1 MADNDG
7 LPQGIDPDKASVARM
22 YDAMLGGQHN
32 FPIDREALAAFT
44 AIDPQVRTLA
54 RANRAFLGRA
64 VRFLVE
70 AGIRQFIDLGSGIP
84 TQGNVH
90 EVAQAASPDARVVY
104 VDSDPVAVAHST
116 ALLADNPGADIV
128 DADIRRPAD
137 ILSSPQVRKLIDF
150 EQPVAV
156 LMITILHFIT
166 PEENPAGIVAAF
178 RDALP
183 EELAGAHA
191 CDEPGSPRHGR
202 RRGAAV
208 PVQGHITGDRPLPR
222 RDPGPLRRLRPGG
235 ARPGLRTPVAPGPGR
250 PRPGEPVGVLGV
262 RGRRPQACVTGP
274 TAGVRAGPTTD
285 HDVGRTSA
293 ACPRHRPPVTS
304 GRWERSTRRSDGWG
318 HGDRG
323 LRRPPRTR
331 VAGAGREADLR

>member
-1 MADNDG
+1 MADNEG

-64 VRFLVE
+64 VRFLIE
-70 AGIRQFIDLGSGIP
+70 AGVRQFIDLGSGIP

-90 EVAQAASPDARVVY
+90 EVAQAVCPEARVVY

-137 ILSSPQVRKLIDF
+137 ILSSPQVGKLIDF

-183 EELAGAHA
+183 EGSWLALTHA
-191 CDEPGSPRHGR
+191 TNQDRPDTAAAVGQLYRSKATSPVTARSRSEIRDLFDGFDLVEPGLVY
-202 RRGAAV
+202 V
-208 PVQGHITGDRPLPR
+208 PLWRPDPDDHIPANPWEYW
-222 RDPGPLRRLRPGG
+222 
-235 ARPGLRTPVAPGPGR
+235 VY
-250 PRPGEPVGVLGV
+250 
-262 RGRRPQACVTGP
+262 
-274 TAGVRAGPTTD
+274 AGVGRKRA
-285 HDVGRTSA
+285 
-293 ACPRHRPPVTS
+293 
-304 GRWERSTRRSDGWG
+304 
-318 HGDRG
+318 
-323 LRRPPRTR
+323 
-331 VAGAGREADLR
+331 